1 MAYLYLAFPWRYVQD
16 GNVRP
21 GSFLMVS
28 RNGTDWT
35 RYEDPYYFSSGWD
48 LSGREVLEALMG
60 LGMIRRGEEIWQYG
74 TVRFTEHGGA
84 LYGGVEH
91 EGGTH
96 DRLLRLVQRLD
107 GFVAVTPTDSSSG
120 AGTLVTKPFIF
131 SGEHLVLNLD
141 AEGGSARVEL
151 QDADGRPIQGYG
163 FVDSVPLEEDGTQL
177 KVAWQSGDGLAAL
190 AGSTVR
196 LKVELTNA
204 RLFAF
209 QFE

>member
-1 MAYLYLAFPWRYVQD
+1 M
-16 GNVRP
+16 
-21 GSFLMVS
+21 
-28 RNGTDWT
+28 
-35 RYEDPYYFSSGWD
+35 
-48 LSGREVLEALMG
+48 
-60 LGMIRRGEEIWQYG
+60 
-74 TVRFTEHGGA
+74 
-84 LYGGVEH
+84 EH

-107 GFVAVTPTDSSSG
+107 GFVAVTPADSSAG

-131 SGEHLVLNLD
+131 SGENLVPNLD
-141 AEGGSARVEL
+141 ASGGSARVEL
-151 QDADGRPIQGYG
+151 QGADGRPIPGYG
-163 FVDSVPLEEDGTQL
+163 LEDSRPLEEDGTQL